1 MWLKN
6 ATVCDDNFDL
16 IRTDIRIENSIIS
29 ELGKARREEAY
40 LDLSGYTILPGFVD
54 IHIHGCAGYD
64 TCDGSMEA
72 IREMAKHLA
81 SQGVTSFLPTT
92 MTVSEETLARV
103 FASINQ
109 FLAQENPYSKVMGI
123 HIEGP
128 FLSPEKTGVQ
138 DSKCLHKPD
147 ILCFMD
153 WWEMSNHR
161 IKIID
166 IAPELPDSMDFISHV
181 SQMAT
186 VSLSHTNARY
196 ETVVESFENHASHAT
211 HLYNAMAPLD
221 HRFPGPV
228 AAIFENSTVTA
239 ELICDGY
246 HVHPAMLRLACRL
259 LGEDRTIIVS
269 DSMRGAGCPDGVY
282 LLGNKEV
289 EVIGQKTNYL
299 GKMAGSVTSIREEI
313 ALAKSMGVPWKQV
326 IKSATINPARRI
338 GEDGRIGSIA
348 LGKQADLVVMDSQDC
363 IKFVFIDGKI
373 AYNQM

>member
-6 ATVCDDNFDL
+6 AKVCDDKFDL

-29 ELGKARREEAY
+29 EMGKSKREEAY
-40 LDLSGYTILPGFVD
+40 LDLSGCTILPGFVD

-64 TCDGSMEA
+64 TCDGTVEA
-72 IREMAKHLA
+72 IREMAKHLV

-92 MTVSEETLARV
+92 MTVSEETLGHV
-103 FASINQ
+103 FASINH
-109 FLAQENPYSKVMGI
+109 FFALGNPYSKVMGI

-128 FLSPEKTGVQ
+128 FLSPEKSGVQ
-138 DSKCLHKPD
+138 DSKYLQNPD
-147 ILCFMD
+147 ISRFMD
-153 WWEMSNHR
+153 WWEKTNHR

-166 IAPELPDSMDFISHV
+166 IAPELPGSMDFISHV
-181 SQMAT
+181 SQMVT

-196 ETVVESFENHASHAT
+196 ETVVESIENHASHAT

-221 HRFPGPV
+221 HRSPGPV
-228 AAIFENSTVTA
+228 AAIFENSAVTA
-239 ELICDGY
+239 ELICDGL
-246 HVHPAMLRLACRL
+246 HIHPAMLRLACRQ

-282 LLGNKEV
+282 LLGNLEV
-289 EVIGQKTNYL
+289 EVIGSKTNYQ
-299 GKMAGSVTSIREEI
+299 GRMAGSVTSIPEEI
-313 ALAKSMGVPWKQV
+313 SLAKSMGVPWKQV

-338 GEDGRIGSIA
+338 GEDGRIGSISV
-348 LGKQADLVVMDSQDC
+348 GKQADLVVMDSQDR
-363 IKFVFIDGKI
+363 IIIVFIDGKI